1 MKKIV
6 AINAGP
12 RKGWNTDQL
21 IKEAAKGSEF
31 AGAEIEYVDLFRLE
45 KYTGCISCFGCKR
58 QGNFGKCVYK
68 DGLYDVLEKI
78 RNADGLIIG
87 SPNYLGDVTASFRAL
102 FE

>member
-31 AGAEIEYVDLFRLE
+31 AGAEIE
-45 KYTGCISCFGCKR
+45 
-58 QGNFGKCVYK
+58 
-68 DGLYDVLEKI
+68 
-78 RNADGLIIG
+78 
-87 SPNYLGDVTASFRAL
+87 
-102 FE
+102 